1 MTQGLARV
9 DTIVFD
15 IGGVLLDWDP
25 RHLYR
30 KLFADEAAR
39 EWFLAHVCTPD
50 WNREQDRGRP
60 WAEAVAGLAQAFP
73 EWRAEIAAYD
83 ARWSETVA
91 GPIEG
96 SVDILRRLHADGAPL
111 YAITNFSAE
120 KFKLAQARFDFLS
133 LWRGVIVSGEERL
146 LKPDPAIYQ
155 LLLSRYGLAAARC
168 LFIDDVQHNVDA
180 ARAIGMQ
187 AVRFVDPPT
196 LRRDLAAAGFET

>member
-1 MTQGLARV
+1 MAQGQAV

-39 EWFLAHVCTPD
+39 EWFLEHVCAPD

-60 WAEAVAGLAQAFP
+60 WTTAVDLLARRFP
-73 EWRAEIAAYD
+73 EWRAEIAAFD
-83 ARWSETVA
+83 TRWEETVA
-91 GPIEG
+91 SPIEG
-96 SVDILRRLHADGAPL
+96 TVAILRRLHADGAPL

-120 KFKLAQARFDFLS
+120 KFEIARARYDFLS
-133 LWRGVIVSGEERL
+133 LFAGVIVSGEEKL
-146 LKPDPAIYQ
+146 LKPDAAIYR
-155 LLLSRYGLAAARC
+155 LLLTRYGLEAARC

-180 ARAIGMQ
+180 AREIGMQ

-196 LRRDLAAAGFET
+196 LRRDLAAAGFSV

>member
-1 MTQGLARV
+1 MTQGQGV

-39 EWFLAHVCTPD
+39 EWFLTHVCTPD

-60 WAEAVAGLAQAFP
+60 WSEAVAGLTRAFP
-73 EWRAEIAAYD
+73 EWSAEIAAFD
-83 ARWSETVA
+83 TRWSETVA

-120 KFKLAQARFDFLS
+120 KFELARARFDFLS
-133 LWRGVIVSGEERL
+133 LFRGVIVSAEEKL

-155 LLLSRYGLAAARC
+155 MLLSRYGLAAARC

-187 AVRFVDPPT
+187 AARFVDPPT
-196 LRRDLAAAGFET
+196 LRRDLAAAGFAT